1 MDKIEAATAKLAAL
15 LPDDRAALL
24 ELARATVQQYNAAI
38 LAGDDTAETEANAT
52 YQAIVWKMNGG
63 TFFGCDDSS
72 REDAGG
78 VVTAQYC
85 AAEPGTIPVWG
96 QRGEFLIV
104 AEGVAA
110 VVELTDSHSDS
121 LWPHFSFYAVDNK
134 QDFISETG
142 YQSHFCHP
150 QRGKHLE
157 DLATEIFAGLLRTC
171 RRPLSREYRERAAL
185 DSWAWLH
192 FPTEEPQG
200 GRREDAEGQ
209 FSFGF

>member
-1 MDKIEAATAKLAAL
+1 MDKIEAATANLAAT

-24 ELARATVQQYNAAI
+24 RLARATVQKYNASI
-38 LAGDDTAETEANAT
+38 LACDEVAETEANAT
-52 YQAIVWKMNGG
+52 YQAIIWKMNGG
-63 TFFGCDDSS
+63 TFFGCEDSD

-78 VVTAQYC
+78 IVTAQHC

-110 VVELTDSHSDS
+110 VVELTNSHSDS
-121 LWPHFSFYAVDNK
+121 LWPHFSFHAVDNK

-157 DLATEIFAGLLRTC
+157 ELATEIFAGLLRTH

-192 FPTEEPQG
+192 LPTKEPQG
-200 GRREDAEGQ
+200 WQREEAEGQ
-209 FSFGF
+209 LSFGF